1 MYYSIRTFSVAL
13 IIGLATTLSAC
24 GGEDESTTP
33 EAESFAACS
42 TAGQN
47 DWVYHNLSEWYY
59 WNDTLPANFDPEA
72 YADPMAALDALRAPQ
87 DRYSFIEDAATLEA
101 FFEGGAYV
109 GFGFSAG
116 VEPEGNNYVYAIAQ
130 VFVGSPADAAGLVR
144 GDRITAID
152 GTSVTSLVNSNTMAD
167 ALASASI
174 TFTVRKIADGSSV
187 DVAVTE
193 AEVAI
198 PPVSDTTVIDL
209 GAGGKVGYL
218 NFRDFTE
225 PAYAAL
231 EQAFAAFAAQN
242 VTVLVV
248 DLRYNGG
255 GILDA
260 ADYLAS
266 LIQIGLTK
274 DEVFAE
280 LTYNANK
287 QNYNIPYYF
296 TDPNGYQ
303 NSASYAGPAGE
314 ALTQPSLNLTKV
326 VFITSGGTASASE
339 AVINGLQPFVLQ
351 IALVGD
357 TTYGKPV
364 GMNPFKF
371 CDSYLVA
378 INFETVNADGVGDYF
393 NGMPADCPATD
404 DIDHPLGD
412 QDEASLKEAL
422 YWIENGGCSPG
433 SSKAHQ
439 TLAYKRAVLPRD
451 EQYDFHDLINAR

>member
-1 MYYSIRTFSVAL
+1 MRTFFVTL
-13 IIGLATTLSAC
+13 IISLATVLNAC
-24 GGEDESTTP
+24 GGGDDKK
-33 EAESFAACS
+33 ESFAQCS
-42 TAGQN
+42 TEWQN
-47 DWVYHNLSEWYY
+47 DWVYDNLTEWYY
-59 WNDTLPANFDPEA
+59 WNDTLPASFDPQA
-72 YADPMAALDALRAPQ
+72 YAGPVEALDALRAPQ

-101 FFEGGAYV
+101 FYEGGAYV

-116 VEPEGNNYVYAIAQ
+116 VEPEGTDFVYAIAQ
-130 VFVGSPADAAGLVR
+130 VFVGSPAAAAGLVR

-152 GTSVTSLVNSNTMAD
+152 GVSVTTLVNNNSLAD
-167 ALASASI
+167 ALTPSSL
-174 TFTVRKIADGSSV
+174 TFTVRKISDGSSA
-187 DVAVTE
+187 DVPVTE
-193 AEVAI
+193 AEVTI
-198 PPVSDTTVIDL
+198 PAVSDVTVIDL
-209 GAGGKVGYL
+209 GAAGKIGYL

-231 EQAFAAFAAQN
+231 EQTFADFAAQN
-242 VTVLVV
+242 VSVLVV

-266 LIQIGLTK
+266 LIRLDQTEGEI
-274 DEVFAE
+274 FAE
-280 LTYNANK
+280 LNYNTNK
-287 QNYNIPYYF
+287 QDNNIPFYF

-303 NSASYAGPAGE
+303 NSANYAGPTGE
-314 ALTQPSLNLTKV
+314 ALTQSSLNLSKV

-339 AVINGLQPFVLQ
+339 AVINGLKPFGLQ

-378 INFETVNADGVGDYF
+378 INFETVNADGVGGYF

-404 DIDHPLGD
+404 DIDHPLSD
-412 QDEASLKEAL
+412 PDEASLKEAL
-422 YWIENGGCSPG
+422 YWIENGQCSTVSP
-433 SSKAHQ
+433 KAHQ